1 MTERLRT
8 SYPERESTHEK
19 PDLFE
24 RLKQLERFVSDN
36 PDSPALPM
44 LAEKIR
50 GILGDEPISEP
61 EAAADIPAIDAL
73 DELEAPLVPFEEELP
88 KVPESADA
96 HEHELQ
102 PKVSITFEEARKTAS
117 PLPREL
123 IAGALM
129 GDLRKPG
136 GPTELMVKGYLDNV
150 PADAADK
157 KFATD
162 SADAIQFREELSNFV
177 ASELKVHA
185 TDDIKGYIETR
196 KKAFFNRL
204 EAGKRAFRKYVA
216 GREARMDLNQNPVPR
231 TDIDF
236 YGFTVDVG
244 GGNSIDLLESSVKN
258 ARANIYIQREIM
270 GGFVHWSSQQY
281 VERKI
286 SGDRPKMTHRIY
298 LNPKPQESVKVFR
311 DVAHAIEASGLAAKA
326 KIYDRTFD
334 SGPMKAYDSN
344 GDEFSVRGDGIVIY
358 GTDDE
363 AEALLKLV
371 ERQYDTHEAAFEG
384 RGLSSVPF
392 EIAPGFGIGD
402 EPETAGTSLT
412 SHRADVIE
420 TVLGKVRA
428 SGIDDPY
435 AQQMLFQRLWRVEAV
450 KEGINPDNPAFNR

>member
-1 MTERLRT
+1 MSERLRT
-8 SYPERESTHEK
+8 SYPERERTKEK

-24 RLKQLERFVSDN
+24 RLAQLEAFVGNN

-50 GILGDEPISEP
+50 EILGEEKPAPILEAAEEEPALIEEP
-61 EAAADIPAIDAL
+61 EAPAAP
-73 DELEAPLVPFEEELP
+73 PEEELSVPDRGTAEPEREP
-88 KVPESADA
+88 KVA
-96 HEHELQ
+96 
-102 PKVSITFEEARKTAS
+102 ITFEEARKVVK
-117 PLPREL
+117 PVPNEL
-123 IAGALM
+123 VAGALT
-129 GDLRKPG
+129 GNLRKPG
-136 GPTELMVKGYLDNV
+136 GPSELIVKSYLDNV

-162 SADAIQFREELSNFV
+162 SADAIRFREELSNFV

-204 EAGKRAFRKYVA
+204 EAGKRAFKKYVA

-311 DVAHAIEASGLAAKA
+311 DVVHAIEASGLAAKA

-344 GDEFSVRGDGIVIY
+344 EDKFSVRGDGIVIY

-384 RGLSSVPF
+384 RGLSSVPL

-402 EPETAGTSLT
+402 EPKKAGSSLT

-420 TVLGKVRA
+420 TVLGKVRG
-428 SGIDDPY
+428 SGIDDLY
-435 AQQMLFQRLWRVEAV
+435 AQQMLFQRVWRIEAQ
-450 KEGINPDNPAFNR
+450 KEGINPDNLAFNL

>member
-8 SYPERESTHEK
+8 SYPERERTKEK

-24 RLKQLERFVSDN
+24 RLAQLEAFVANN

-50 GILGDEPISEP
+50 GILGDEEP
-61 EAAADIPAIDAL
+61 EPELEQAADTLVSDDVAEVHEFEPEQPQLTIDT
-73 DELEAPLVPFEEELP
+73 
-88 KVPESADA
+88 STS
-96 HEHELQ
+96 EHEVQ
-102 PKVSITFEEARKTAS
+102 PKISITFEEARKIAR
-117 PLPREL
+117 PVPDEL
-123 IAGALM
+123 VAGALTS
-129 GDLRKPG
+129 DLRKPG
-136 GPTELMVKGYLDNV
+136 GPKEFTVKGFLDNV
-150 PADAADK
+150 PADTADK
-157 KFATD
+157 KFVTD
-162 SADAIQFREELSNFV
+162 SADAIRFREELSDFV
-177 ASELKVHA
+177 VGELKVHA
-185 TDDIKGYIETR
+185 SDDVKGYIETR
-196 KKAFFNRL
+196 KNAFFNRL

-311 DVAHAIEASGLAAKA
+311 DVVHAIEASGLAAKA

-344 GDEFSVRGDGIVIY
+344 VDELSVRGDGIVIY

-402 EPETAGTSLT
+402 EPEAAGTSLT

-420 TVLGKVRA
+420 TVLSKVRA
-428 SGIDDPY
+428 SGVDGLY
-435 AQQMLFQRLWRVEAV
+435 AQQMLFRRLWRQEAA